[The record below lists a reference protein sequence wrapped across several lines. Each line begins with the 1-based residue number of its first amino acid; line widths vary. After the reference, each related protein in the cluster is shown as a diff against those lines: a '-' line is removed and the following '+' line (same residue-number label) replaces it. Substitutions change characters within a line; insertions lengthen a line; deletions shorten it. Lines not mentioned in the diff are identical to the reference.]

1 MRAFNFNLTWAIP
14 AAIAIA
20 AIWGVSA
27 CANWYAGASFGD
39 SSVFDFLLFQTT
51 TSQIFSS
58 ASLSADILKTVMLF
72 AATAALATRN
82 FKAAGVTGGIWFVC
96 TVWSVISATGFVAF
110 NQGNVTDGRGKSVAN
125 WSHLEKQLE
134 RNEQRR
140 AEVKPHRPQK
150 AVQAEIDGILRIPG
164 IDGCAVINGPVTRLN
179 CPRLTS
185 LWTELAYA
193 ESAIWLDSELDRL
206 RKELK
211 SEDRVTSE
219 NPWADL
225 VAGLTT
231 ATASQAMT
239 GRALLFAFML
249 ELISGPGFW
258 ALWVAYASTLKARPV
273 TAHKPQ
279 EDAPAVVTEPA
290 LQDDVVVQEAPQPPV
305 TPPTGPKPGS
315 RALGDM
321 AKLTAGE
328 TAPDDTVQPENN
340 VVTLYDPPVN
350 KRDEKRRKKEI
361 IDRQNRALVSAYVD
375 ERLDTTASSA
385 QIVLT
390 KKAGHQSGGTA
401 GGDIYADFR
410 RWCRDNNE
418 NPVGKNHFGRFVG
431 EFVDRARNSKGVVYG
446 AVILQP
452 AAKRKA
458 A

>member
-1 MRAFNFNLTWAIP
+1 MRAFNFNLTWAVP
-14 AAIAIA
+14 ATIAIA

-39 SSVFDFLLFQTT
+39 SSVFNFLLFQTT
-51 TSQIFSS
+51 TSQIFSV

-82 FKAAGVTGGIWFVC
+82 FRAAGVTGGIWFVC

-110 NQGNVTDGRGKSVAN
+110 NQGNVTDGRGKSVAE
-125 WSHLEKQLE
+125 WSQLERQIE
-134 RNEQRR
+134 RNEQKR

-150 AVQAEIDGILRIPG
+150 DLQAEIDGILRIPG
-164 IDGCAVINGPVTRLN
+164 IDGCAVINGPVTRQY
-179 CPRLTS
+179 CPQLTA
-185 LWTELAYA
+185 LRQELAHA
-193 ESAIWLDSELDRL
+193 ESAIWLDAELERL
-206 RKELK
+206 RKEMK
-211 SEDRVTSE
+211 SAERVTSE
-219 NPWADL
+219 NPWAEL

-258 ALWVAYASTLKARPV
+258 ALWVAYASTLRAKPLVPAIIPRKPYTPSLTLPVKAAAPIV
-273 TAHKPQ
+273 TETP
-279 EDAPAVVTEPA
+279 EPPAPAPSPDDGGTPLTEPE
-290 LQDDVVVQEAPQPPV
+290 DKPDGTEQP
-305 TPPTGPKPGS
+305 S
-315 RALGDM
+315 R
-321 AKLTAGE
+321 
-328 TAPDDTVQPENN
+328 N
-340 VVTLYDPPVN
+340 VVNLYDPPVS

-375 ERLDTTASSA
+375 ERLDTEAPSA

-390 KKAGHQSGGTA
+390 AKHGHQSGGTA
-401 GGDIYADFR
+401 GSDIYADFR
-410 RWCRDNNE
+410 RWCRDGDE
-418 NPVGKNHFGRFVG
+418 NPVGKSHFGRFIG

-446 AVILQP
+446 AIIRSAVK
-452 AAKRKA
+452 ARKA